1 MDFLS
6 QNLTGMEH
14 DLIIC
19 PVCKGIMRDA
29 CAYQGNITCRLCSQD
44 ATDYNCVNRIRD
56 LVGKLGIKCPL
67 LRDCGWTGRLN
78 EADGHLFVC
87 ESSLIGCLLGCEGV
101 VKRCEMD
108 AHTNND
114 CLLRKVECGFCEEV
128 LTFGE
133 LEDHLVTCPSQPIS
147 CECGNEFQRCKQ
159 EVHIENECPLAV
171 VECPYAKY
179 NCAVGEM
186 FRKDLLEHKKEFFIE
201 HQDLLQSRFEEEN
214 YDLREK
220 LKSKKDLDGFEW
232 KIFEF
237 TNLSLN
243 KSIEGPTFLIGGS
256 EFVCVLV
263 LEEFLTLKIMRQSVA
278 KERTEICLIEVRLS
292 IDKIENSQDPFF
304 QTKKFSK
311 RIPMGK
317 MSVVL
322 FTLDKTVYSK
332 YVQKDDSFAI
342 KMYFDSLISKR
353 KKEKDNQK
361 ETK

>member
-1 MDFLS
+1 MS
-6 QNLTGMEH
+6 IREIQ
-14 DLIIC
+14 
-19 PVCKGIMRDA
+19 
-29 CAYQGNITCRLCSQD
+29 LCS
-44 ATDYNCVNRIRD
+44 
-56 LVGKLGIKCPL
+56 
-67 LRDCGWTGRLN
+67 W
-78 EADGHLFVC
+78 
-87 ESSLIGCLLGCEGV
+87 
-101 VKRCEMD
+101 
-108 AHTNND
+108 
-114 CLLRKVECGFCEEV
+114 
-128 LTFGE
+128 
-133 LEDHLVTCPSQPIS
+133 
-147 CECGNEFQRCKQ
+147 GN
-159 EVHIENECPLAV
+159 VP
-171 VECPYAKY
+171 
-179 NCAVGEM
+179 
-186 FRKDLLEHKKEFFIE
+186 KDLLEHKKEFFIE

-237 TNLSLN
+237 TNLSSN

-263 LEEFLTLKIMRQSVA
+263 LEECLTLKIMRQSVA